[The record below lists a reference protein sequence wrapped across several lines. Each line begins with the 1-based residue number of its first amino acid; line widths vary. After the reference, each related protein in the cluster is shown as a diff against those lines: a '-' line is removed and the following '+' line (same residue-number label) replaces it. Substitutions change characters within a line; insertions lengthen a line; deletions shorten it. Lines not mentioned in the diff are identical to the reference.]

1 MAKKTR
7 KVLKQASSQ
16 RAIRQAMSNVQAVSV
31 VETSAS
37 APASAPVARTPL
49 NAAARPAKVEID
61 PREEYKYVRTD
72 LRRIGILAASFT
84 AILIVLSFF
93 IH

>member
-7 KVLKQASSQ
+7 KVLKQESQQ
-16 RAIRQAMSNVQAVSV
+16 RAIQQAASNINTALSAAAAQSA
-31 VETSAS
+31 EANKPTSAPRI
-37 APASAPVARTPL
+37 AK
-49 NAAARPAKVEID
+49 AADVNGVDDFR
-61 PREEYKYVRTD
+61 YVKAD

-84 AILIVLSFF
+84 VILVVLSFF

>member
-7 KVLKQASSQ
+7 KVLKQESQQ
-16 RAIRQAMSNVQAVSV
+16 RAIQQATANITTAVAAASSAAAVQQS
-31 VETSAS
+31 T
-37 APASAPVARTPL
+37 PASGRVAKPVERAPEDYR
-49 NAAARPAKVEID
+49 
-61 PREEYKYVRTD
+61 YVKAD
-72 LRRIGILAASFT
+72 LRRIGVLAVSFT